1 MIDYL
6 VTGGAGFIGSHIVE
20 HLLKRGKSVRIIDN
34 FYTGRRENLED
45 TGKWASEGKGT
56 FDLIEGDIR
65 DISTVKEAVRGCRFI
80 LHQAAIPAVPRSVK
94 DPITTSEVN
103 IQGTLNLLVA
113 AKEEKTERF
122 VYASSSS
129 VYGDTL
135 VLPKKEDMSPSP
147 LSPYATQKLTG
158 EYYCKIFHSLF
169 NLPTIALRYFNVFGP
184 RQDPLSQYAAVI
196 PNFITAVLV
205 NKVPIIFG
213 DGKQTRDFTYVE
225 NVVDANIKA
234 SLAPKEAFGKVFN
247 IACGKNIDLLKL
259 LSTICKFADK
269 RVEPKFDPGRPG
281 DVRDS
286 LADISSAQK
295 ILGYQVSTSVQKGL
309 EKTFYWYK
317 NLQK

>member
-1 MIDYL
+1 MVNYL

-20 HLLKRGKSVRIIDN
+20 HLLKQGKSVRVIDN
-34 FYTGRRENLED
+34 FYTGKRENLED
-45 TGKWASEGKGT
+45 AKEWAAEGKGQ

-65 DISTVKEAVRGCRFI
+65 DLPTVKEAVKGCRFI

-129 VYGDTL
+129 VYGDTV
-135 VLPKKEDMSPSP
+135 VLPKKEDMPPSP
-147 LSPYATQKLTG
+147 LSPYAAQKLTG
-158 EYYCKIFHSLF
+158 EYYCKLFHSLF
-169 NLPTIALRYFNVFGP
+169 GLPTVTLRYFNVFGS

-196 PNFITAVLV
+196 PNFIMAVL
-205 NKVPIIFG
+205 KDEVPVIYG

-225 NVVDANIKA
+225 NVVEANIMA
-234 SLAPKEAFGKVFN
+234 SHAPEEAFGKVFN
-247 IACGKNIDLLKL
+247 IACGNNIDLLEL
-259 LSTICKFADK
+259 LSIISRFADK
-269 RVEPKFDPGRPG
+269 KVEPKFEPSRAG

-295 ILGYQVSTSVQKGL
+295 ILGYKISVSIEQGL
-309 EKTFYWYK
+309 EKTFEWYK
-317 NLQK
+317 NQEK